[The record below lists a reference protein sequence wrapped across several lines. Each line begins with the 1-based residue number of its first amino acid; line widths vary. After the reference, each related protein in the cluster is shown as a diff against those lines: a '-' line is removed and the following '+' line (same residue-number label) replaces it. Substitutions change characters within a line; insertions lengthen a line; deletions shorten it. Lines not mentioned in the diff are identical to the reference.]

1 MEGRAVARV
10 FDATVTRGGLR
21 DRGWTVGELNDPAMV
36 LPYRGF
42 SSLAEARACA
52 ARDLPAGTAVGWA
65 SADGFTV
72 GGFVVGD
79 DTVAP
84 PIADRFPAFVL
95 WPDATEDE
103 AASNVEL
110 STVLRGR
117 MDWLCQLAIDR
128 GLEPAEIT
136 SGRAEAEQ
144 ALEVLA
150 STGRLNATCCGPK
163 YHVLCAARLQPVA
176 LVRWDG
182 FRAGWER
189 PDGPP
194 THELRHPVH
203 PEHSGSFL
211 RCWRD
216 GFQHGVE
223 ARRRRAR

>member
-10 FDATVTRGGLR
+10 FDPAVTRSGLR
-21 DRGWTVGELNDPAMV
+21 DRGWTVDELDDPAMV
-36 LPYRGF
+36 VPYNGF
-42 SSLAEARACA
+42 SSLADARAYA
-52 ARDLPAGTAVGWA
+52 ARDLPAGTAVGWV
-65 SADGFTV
+65 SAGGATV

-110 STVLRGR
+110 STLLRGR

-128 GLEPAEIT
+128 GLKPAEIT

-144 ALEVLA
+144 ALDVLA
-150 STGRLNATCCGPK
+150 SVGTLNTNCCGPK
-163 YHVLCAARLQPVA
+163 YHVLCAARVQPVA

-182 FRAGWER
+182 FRAGWEW
-189 PDGPP
+189 PDGPAAQ
-194 THELRHPVH
+194 ERRHPVH
-203 PEHSGSFL
+203 AEHAGRFL

-216 GFQHGVE
+216 GVQHGVE
-223 ARRRRAR
+223 ACPRHAQ

>member
-10 FDATVTRGGLR
+10 LDPAVTRSGLR
-21 DRGWTVGELNDPAMV
+21 DRGWTVDELRDPAMV
-36 LPYRGF
+36 VPYSTF

-52 ARDLPAGTAVGWA
+52 ARDLPAGTAVGWV
-65 SADGFTV
+65 SAGGVTV

-79 DTVAP
+79 DTIAP
-84 PIADRFPAFVL
+84 RIADRFPAFVL

-110 STVLRGR
+110 SAVLRGR

-144 ALEVLA
+144 ALDVRARVGTL
-150 STGRLNATCCGPK
+150 TTTCCGPK
-163 YHVLCAARLQPVA
+163 YHVLCAARVQPVA

-189 PDGPP
+189 PDGPAVQ
-194 THELRHPVH
+194 ERRHPVH
-203 PEHSGSFL
+203 PEHAGRFL

-216 GFQHGVE
+216 GVQHGVD
-223 ARRRRAR
+223 ARRRHTQ